1 MVYPQY
7 DIVAYAQ
14 KHIILGQKIE
24 PGLFSDVA
32 QEVARACSS
41 AGALNASSQVRR
53 FYDEIVMWDEKINSK
68 IPAVRDEIFSECAP
82 YIWMITAKLAYAK
95 GRKLITDDFQT
106 IFTLLIKQINNPQT
120 LKQAKTFFEA
130 YIGFAKSLELK
141 ETK

>member
-1 MVYPQY
+1 MVDPLC
-7 DIVAYAQ
+7 DIVVYAQ
-14 KHIILGQKIE
+14 KHIILGQKID

-32 QEVARACSS
+32 LAVAQACSN
-41 AGALNASSQVRR
+41 AGSSNASSQVRR

-68 IPAVRDEIFSECAP
+68 APAVRDEIFSDCVP

-106 IFTLLIKQINNPQT
+106 IFTLLIKQINNPLT

-130 YIGFAKSLELK
+130 YIGFAKALELK
-141 ETK
+141 ERK